1 MDRIDRKLLNLLQ
14 RDASRTN
21 AAMADEVGL
30 SASSC
35 LRRIRRLRQS
45 GVIDR
50 IAAILNPAK
59 TGRTLKAVVTVELRL
74 HGEPNTRQFLNL
86 AAREEAVAQAYAVT
100 GEVDAVL
107 ILRLR
112 DMEEYDALCNR
123 LFQER
128 MNVARYWTM
137 MVIRTGKDD
146 TVIPL

>member
-21 AAMADEVGL
+21 AALADEVGL

-74 HGEPNTRQFLNL
+74 HGEPNTRQFLDL

-112 DMEEYDALCNR
+112 HMEEYDALCNR

-137 MVIRTGKDD
+137 MVIRTGKDE
-146 TVIPL
+146 TAIPL

>member
-1 MDRIDRKLLNLLQ
+1 MPPWPTRW
-14 RDASRTN
+14 A
-21 AAMADEVGL
+21 
-30 SASSC
+30 C
-35 LRRIRRLRQS
+35 PLRVVCGEFEGLRQS

-112 DMEEYDALCNR
+112 GNGG
-123 LFQER
+123 
-128 MNVARYWTM
+128 
-137 MVIRTGKDD
+137 I
-146 TVIPL
+146 

>member
-74 HGEPNTRQFLNL
+74 HGEPNTRQFLEL

-123 LFQER
+123 LFQDR

-146 TVIPL
+146 TAIPL